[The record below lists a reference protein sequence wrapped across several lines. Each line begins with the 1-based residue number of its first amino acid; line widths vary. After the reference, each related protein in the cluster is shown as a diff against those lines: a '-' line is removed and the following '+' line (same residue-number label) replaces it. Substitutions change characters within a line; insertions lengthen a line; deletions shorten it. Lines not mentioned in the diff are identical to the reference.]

1 MEEKKADNK
10 ILENKARIK
19 EIDSQIDVEKDKGKQ
34 LDDIE
39 EVVVSLNK
47 NIERCLELLGT
58 SVKGNNFE
66 KKLSAYQTE
75 NKINYKKNMNDIESQ
90 RELLKANINKLYN
103 EKDELLENIKNEEEV
118 SE

>member
-10 ILENKARIK
+10 ILQNKVRIK
-19 EIDSQIDVEKDKGKQ
+19 EIDSKIDVEKDKIKQ
-34 LDDIE
+34 LDDLE
-39 EVVVSLNK
+39 EVVISLNK

-75 NKINYKKNMNDIESQ
+75 NKINYKKNMSDIESQ
-90 RELLKANINKLYN
+90 KEIVRANVVRLNN
-103 EKDELLENIKNEEEV
+103 EKEELLETIKEEEDK
-118 SE
+118 

>member
-10 ILENKARIK
+10 ILQNKVRIK
-19 EIDSQIDVEKDKGKQ
+19 EIDSKIDVEKDKSKQ
-34 LDDIE
+34 LDDLE
-39 EVVVSLNK
+39 EVVISLNK

-75 NKINYKKNMNDIESQ
+75 NKINYKKNMSDIESQ
-90 RELLKANINKLYN
+90 KEIVRANVVRLNN
-103 EKDELLENIKNEEEV
+103 EKEELLETIKEEEDK
-118 SE
+118 